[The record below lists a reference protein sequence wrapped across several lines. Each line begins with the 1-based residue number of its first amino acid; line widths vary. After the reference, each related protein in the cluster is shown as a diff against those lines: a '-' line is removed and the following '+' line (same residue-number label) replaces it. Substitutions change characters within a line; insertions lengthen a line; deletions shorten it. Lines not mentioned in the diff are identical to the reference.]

1 MADPDAERQDG
12 AAAFPP
18 SVLLLAPLLQMMAAK
33 TLYAAAELG
42 IADLLATGPRST
54 GELAE
59 RTGTDAPSLRRL
71 LHALTGQG
79 ILTETGTGTDR
90 YALTESGQPLRT
102 DAPDSI
108 RSTLLMA
115 CGPETSR
122 SWDRLVPSLRT
133 GTPGWD
139 LAHGMSWTEY
149 YARNPGRAAIFNR
162 SQAEHTRDAAPGIL
176 AAADFGRF
184 REVADIGGGDGT
196 LLTHILRAHDDL
208 RGVLFDVRTGL
219 AGADATLA
227 AAGVGERCRVVAG
240 DFFGEVPDGADAYL
254 LKEILHDW
262 DDEQSMAI
270 LRSVRAAIPPGG
282 RLLLVERTLPD
293 RPVAGFDETHWYLRD
308 LLMLVVTGGRE
319 RTENEFRLLLKSAG
333 FNADRFSDPFP
344 PFGYRLIEALPA

>member
-1 MADPDAERQDG
+1 MADPAAD

-42 IADLLATGPRST
+42 IADLLATRPRST
-54 GELAE
+54 AELAE

-79 ILTETGTGTDR
+79 ILTQTGTDR

-149 YARNPGRAAIFNR
+149 YARNPGRAMIFNR

-176 AAADFGRF
+176 AAADLKRF
-184 REVADIGGGDGT
+184 REVVDIGGGDGT

-208 RGVLFDVRTGL
+208 NGVLFDVRTGL
-219 AGADATLA
+219 ADADATLA
-227 AAGVGERCRVVAG
+227 AAGVRERCRVVAG
-240 DFFGEVPDGADAYL
+240 DFFTKVPDGADAYL

-270 LRSVRAAIPPGG
+270 LRSVRAAIPPDG
-282 RLLLVERTLPD
+282 RVLLVERTLPEKA
-293 RPVAGFDETHWYLRD
+293 VAGFDETHWYLRD

-319 RTENEFRLLLKSAG
+319 RTENEFRLLLKAAG
-333 FNADRFSDPFP
+333 FNADRVSEPFP
-344 PFGYRLIEALPA
+344 PFGYRLIEASPA